1 MLAPLT
7 AFVRRMTGITELAAS
22 CLHGILVLRKGG
34 QAGNFSSLQT
44 SEPPMSRPMIII
56 QVRYFASLR
65 ETLGASEEVSVGEG
79 STIGDLRMA
88 LVARGGRHAEML
100 DSRRPVRSAVNLA
113 MCDECAVLGEGC
125 KVAFFPPVTGG

>member
-1 MLAPLT
+1 
-7 AFVRRMTGITELAAS
+7 
-22 CLHGILVLRKGG
+22 
-34 QAGNFSSLQT
+34 
-44 SEPPMSRPMIII
+44 MSRPMIII

-100 DSRRPVRSAVNLA
+100 DSRHPVRSAVNLA